1 MIEIIKIF
9 LVEDHDIV
17 RDGIK
22 ALLLGEE
29 KFKIVGEAPNATIF
43 FNKLKNTQAD
53 VIVLDIALPGM
64 SGIEIAKILQK
75 EFPQLKTL
83 FLSANTHEN
92 HVISAVKAGA
102 LGFLPKTSTKKE
114 FLDAVFAVYHD
125 QFYFGKNISNAIFQT
140 FANTLQ
146 GKKADPIQ
154 ELSDRE
160 MQALQCFA
168 EGLTYKETA
177 QKLNITTRTVESHK
191 KSIFE
196 KLQFHNNVDLVK
208 YAIKQG
214 LIDLD

>member
-29 KFKIVGEAPNATIF
+29 KFKIVGEAQNATIF

-75 EFPQLKTL
+75 EQPKLKTL

-92 HVISAVKAGA
+92 YVISAVKAGA
-102 LGFLPKTSTKKE
+102 MGFLPKTSTKKE
-114 FLDAVFAVYHD
+114 FLDAVFAVYHN
-125 QFYFGKNISNAIFQT
+125 QFYFGKNISNAIFQN

-146 GKKADPIQ
+146 GKKNSPH
-154 ELSDRE
+154 S
-160 MQALQCFA
+160 
-168 EGLTYKETA
+168 
-177 QKLNITTRTVESHK
+177 RT
-191 KSIFE
+191 
-196 KLQFHNNVDLVK
+196 
-208 YAIKQG
+208 
-214 LIDLD
+214 